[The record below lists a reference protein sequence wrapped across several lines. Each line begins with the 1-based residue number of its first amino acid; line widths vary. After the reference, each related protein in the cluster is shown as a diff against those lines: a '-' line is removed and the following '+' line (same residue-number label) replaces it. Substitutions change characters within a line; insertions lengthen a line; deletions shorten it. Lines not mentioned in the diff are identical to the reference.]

1 MQIRARIRELE
12 DVGPNII
19 ILYDLDQVEHFCLAA
34 QVFDRHLDAFLEDF
48 DNDGRGIIVCERH
61 GCLEQSGLA
70 CHADL
75 ISLGRM
81 WLNLSR
87 QLVTRLKVIHE
98 GSQVVGVGF
107 PLFIEMLIFCLIVVL
122 LLIVIVLIVIEVLFK
137 VKIFILLFTISIRVF
152 SFYDG
157 AIWDSRGFVL
167 TLDIFLRLDVIFKL
181 RRLVSASVLTGWL
194 YLFAASLSICKICV
208 AREHGG

>member
-1 MQIRARIRELE
+1 MQIRARIRELK

-19 ILYDLDQVEHFCLAA
+19 ILYDLDQIEHFCLAA
-34 QVFDRHLDAFLEDF
+34 QVFDWHFDALLEDF
-48 DNDGRGIIVCERH
+48 DDDGRGIIICERH

-107 PLFIEMLIFCLIVVL
+107 SLFLQMLIFEIIVVL
-122 LLIVIVLIVIEVLFK
+122 LLIIILLIVIEVLVK
-137 VKIFILLFTISIRVF
+137 VEIFVLLFIISIRVF
-152 SFYDG
+152 SFFDG
-157 AIWDSRGFVL
+157 AIGDSRGFVL
-167 TLDIFLRLDVIFKL
+167 TLDIFLRLNVIFKL
-181 RRLVSASVLTGWL
+181 RRLVSASVFTGWL
-194 YLFAASLSICKICV
+194 YLFVASLSIGEICV